1 MNKKKLYLI
10 VGGAVLAIAL
20 LVVVVGYGGNQVAAP
35 DADVANPGVDDA
47 VDDTLSSGD
56 ETGSDDGVADET
68 IADGSADE
76 ELDENG
82 SIIVKIPDDVKDGDV
97 LNDGSI
103 YFDEL
108 NIKNKD
114 DAKDLLDKYKPNGET
129 LYFTTTEY
137 TGSIGSEH
145 DGVIV
150 IKKTENTTEVVMM
163 FDNGMVN
170 TDTKKYEDGQLVYML
185 SSGTEVD
192 FYEEFYYDGNITTG
206 NIRDK
211 ETDKIIE
218 TSIYETVTDGNGSYR
233 LMIMCER
240 SGYKQEFTYA
250 DKANKILASMTV
262 TESNG
267 VTYTYVMDGNGNGV
281 DNVVTMTLTINGS
294 TKTYTKGNF
303 PFANGYVS
311 PPGFLQ

>member
-10 VGGAVLAIAL
+10 IGGVVLAI
-20 LVVVVGYGGNQVAAP
+20 VVVATLVFGLGGNKTETP
-35 DADVANPGVDDA
+35 DGGITNPTVNDVVENKTDNNTTDVETKPGEVE
-47 VDDTLSSGD
+47 D
-56 ETGSDDGVADET
+56 ETHGNAESVVPDDV
-68 IADGSADE
+68 
-76 ELDENG
+76 
-82 SIIVKIPDDVKDGDV
+82 VVIPDDVKDGDV

-108 NIKNKD
+108 NIENKD

-129 LYFTTTEY
+129 LYFTTSEY
-137 TGSIGSEH
+137 TGSIKSDH

-150 IKKTENTTEVVMM
+150 RKKTENTTEVVMM

-218 TSIYETVTDGNGSYR
+218 TSVYETVTDGNGSYR

-267 VTYTYVMDGNGNGV
+267 VVYTYTMDGAGNTS
-281 DNVVTMTLTINGS
+281 DNIVTMVLTVNGK
-294 TKTYTKGNF
+294 TTTYTKGNF
-303 PFANGYVS
+303 PFEKGYVT
-311 PPGFLQ
+311 PPGFMM